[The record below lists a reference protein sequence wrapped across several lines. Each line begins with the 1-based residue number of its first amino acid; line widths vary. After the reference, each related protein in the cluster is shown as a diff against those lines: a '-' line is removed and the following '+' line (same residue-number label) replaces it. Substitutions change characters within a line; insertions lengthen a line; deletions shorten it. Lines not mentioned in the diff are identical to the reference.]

1 MIASH
6 DGSACPTPKNAL
18 LRSAQTRATD
28 LGKITTSLRP
38 DFKDRLTPTRVN
50 EFPSPAN

>member
-18 LRSAQTRATD
+18 LRAAQTRASD
-28 LGKITTSLRP
+28 LGTIATPLRA
-38 DFKDRLTPTRVN
+38 DLKDRLTPTRVN
-50 EFPSPAN
+50 EFS